1 MSNEGNNSLKFPS
14 ISILRKF
21 RGGRCNNLPPASSF
35 KWMDNLNGHIAEIY
49 SKYSKAL
56 YCTAYR
62 ILNNPL
68 EAEDA
73 MQETIIKY
81 YKSFH
86 LIKIRK
92 TESYL
97 KSICIRKSID
107 ILRRKKLGDAFCSET
122 LALSKDESL
131 DEASILGENTTE
143 MIEKIKESIL
153 LLPAGYRVVLSLYL
167 FEGYDYAEISQIL
180 SVKESSVRS
189 QYMRGKEK
197 LLKMLKATEYE
208 TK

>member
-1 MSNEGNNSLKFPS
+1 
-14 ISILRKF
+14 
-21 RGGRCNNLPPASSF
+21 
-35 KWMDNLNGHIAEIY
+35 MDNLNGHIAEIY

-68 EAEDA
+68 EAEDV
-73 MQETIIKY
+73 MQETIIQY

-86 LIKIRK
+86 LIRIRK

-107 ILRRKKLGDAFCSET
+107 IIRRKKLGDAFSQET
-122 LALSKDESL
+122 LALSKEEMT
-131 DEASILGENTTE
+131 DEASVLQGNAKEL
-143 MIEKIKESIL
+143 IEKIKESIV

-167 FEGYDYAEISQIL
+167 FEGYDYTEISQIL
-180 SVKESSVRS
+180 GVKESSVRS

-197 LLKMLKATEYE
+197 LLNMLKTNEYE